1 MSHPGKKGRNAAV
14 STRATDADGHKQHNN
29 AMMVTK
35 LWLSTFAFYSQFQF
49 HPSACELYSL
59 YTARGEKVSGK
70 ITILFHKNYH
80 IIFSVYFTAVAVKK
94 I

>member
-1 MSHPGKKGRNAAV
+1 MTLMSMIAIDTSSIMKWML
-14 STRATDADGHKQHNN
+14 
-29 AMMVTK
+29 MMVTK

>member
-1 MSHPGKKGRNAAV
+1 MPLLAQELM
-14 STRATDADGHKQHNN
+14 ADGHEQHNN